1 MKAGVIGA
9 GIGGLAAAA
18 LLRQRGF
25 AVEIYERELLV
36 GGRALTI
43 DDTVDL
49 ATYRQL
55 LKRFDM
61 WVPFAEPSIEEI
73 FDGLLK
79 GYRLDLGFHLMGG
92 GDKAAPMQILSSLGA
107 HQEIIGSRLGF
118 IGDAID
124 YPYLTLTEKLS
135 MLPRILQLLFS
146 RKKTIAALE
155 SVSMA
160 ETIKKYGRGKM
171 RLTLELFSRLITTV
185 NDLGRIST
193 GEMFWAQRELMGSR
207 PVSYPVGGLGS
218 LAHTFTVWLEEHGG
232 RLLHQEVHEV
242 IVDNHRVRGLIAEK
256 RHDYDI
262 VVSNLPIQDTFAV
275 VDENAFPATWVD
287 DAKSL
292 EGTGSLCAWY
302 ALRELDPWL
311 MGKAFA
317 FIERDAGVDGKD
329 AVGMIDFKTTCR
341 KAALSP
347 PGKYLVQAYLICT
360 PDEAKDRATVGR
372 LRDILDKHF
381 TRLIPDW
388 RRHLDWALY
397 PSIWHLDGV
406 AKTIDNPKPEIRT
419 PLQNFYIVGDS
430 TKAKGVGIN
439 CAADSARVLMQEL
452 DMQP

>member
-25 AVEIYERELLV
+25 AVDVYEREQLV

-49 ATYRQL
+49 ATYRKL

-61 WVPFAEPSIEEI
+61 WIPFSEPPLKEI
-73 FDGLLK
+73 FEELLG
-79 GYRLDLGFHLMGG
+79 GYQLDLGFHLMGG

-107 HQEIIGSRLGF
+107 HQDIIGSRLGF
-118 IGDAID
+118 IGETIN
-124 YPYLTLTEKLS
+124 YPYLNLTEKLS

-160 ETIKKYGRGKM
+160 DTIQKYGRGKM

-218 LAHTFTVWLEEHGG
+218 LANTFVVWLKEHGG

-242 IVDNHRVRGLIAEK
+242 IVDNHRVQGLVAEK

-262 VVSNLPIQDTFAV
+262 VVSNLPIQDIFAV
-275 VDENAFPATWVD
+275 VDENTFPSTWVD
-287 DAKSL
+287 DAKNL

-302 ALRELDPWL
+302 ALRELNPWF
-311 MGKAFA
+311 MGKAFT
-317 FIERDAGVDGKD
+317 FIERDAKVNGKD
-329 AVGMIDFKTTCR
+329 AVGMIDFKTTCQ

-347 PGKYLVQAYLICT
+347 PGRYLVQAYIICT
-360 PDEAKDRATVGR
+360 PDEAKDRSTVSH

-388 RRHLDWALY
+388 QRHLDWVLY
-397 PSIWHLDGV
+397 PSIWYLDGV
-406 AKTIDNPKPEIRT
+406 AKTIDNRNPEIHT
-419 PLQNFYIVGDS
+419 PLQGFYIVGDS

-452 DMQP
+452 DIYP